1 MSTPEGREYSRNR
14 MREKMKDPGFR
25 LHSNMSRAIREA
37 LNGHKAGRRWEAL
50 VGYTCAE
57 LVAHL
62 ERQFAKGMNWENMGK
77 WEIDHILPRC
87 GFHLSNP
94 DEFRQCWSL
103 TNLRP
108 LWAKANRA
116 KSGNRL
122 HLL

>member
-1 MSTPEGREYSRNR
+1 
-14 MREKMKDPGFR
+14 MREKMKDPAFR
-25 LHSNMSRAIREA
+25 LYSNTSRSIRQAIGQRK
-37 LNGHKAGRRWEAL
+37 GGRQWEAL
-50 VGYTCAE
+50 VGYTLAD

-62 ERQFAKGMNWENMGK
+62 ERQFDVRMTWENMGE
-77 WEIDHILPRC
+77 WEVDHIRPRC
-87 GFHLSNP
+87 SFDLSNE
-94 DEFRQCWSL
+94 DEFRQCWAL